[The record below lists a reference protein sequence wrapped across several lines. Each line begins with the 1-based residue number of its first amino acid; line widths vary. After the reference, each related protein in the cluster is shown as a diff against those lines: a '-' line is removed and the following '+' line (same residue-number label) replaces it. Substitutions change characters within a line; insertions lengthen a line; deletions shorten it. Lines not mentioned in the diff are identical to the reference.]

1 MIASTLRQCASTA
14 AVGALLISAPVC
26 AALAADSSSW
36 DGDARAAVRLVA
48 GSPAAAGSEVLR
60 AGIEVRL
67 AAGWKTY
74 WRYPGD
80 SGVPPVFDFS
90 KSDNIKSVA
99 ILWPA
104 PHRFTDDSGASI
116 GYKSGVMFPVHV
128 VPANPKRPVTLRLA
142 IDYAICEKLCIPA
155 KGAGT
160 IELAR
165 ASSPHDSALA
175 TAEAQVPKQ
184 IRMGDAS
191 PLGISTVRR
200 EAGSSRPRVMVE
212 AVAPAAASL
221 DLFVEGPTEDWALPL
236 PEPVPGAPPGR
247 RRFAFDLDGLPP
259 GANAAGAHLRF
270 TLVAGGNAVE
280 VTTILE

>member
-90 KSDNIKSVA
+90 
-99 ILWPA
+99 
-104 PHRFTDDSGASI
+104 
-116 GYKSGVMFPVHV
+116 
-128 VPANPKRPVTLRLA
+128 
-142 IDYAICEKLCIPA
+142 
-155 KGAGT
+155 
-160 IELAR
+160 
-165 ASSPHDSALA
+165 
-175 TAEAQVPKQ
+175 
-184 IRMGDAS
+184 
-191 PLGISTVRR
+191 
-200 EAGSSRPRVMVE
+200 
-212 AVAPAAASL
+212 
-221 DLFVEGPTEDWALPL
+221 
-236 PEPVPGAPPGR
+236 
-247 RRFAFDLDGLPP
+247 
-259 GANAAGAHLRF
+259 
-270 TLVAGGNAVE
+270 
-280 VTTILE
+280 